1 MELEIVNP
9 QPKYP
14 PVTLIDPAPYGY
26 VQMSAAVDPPRGRVP
41 FPGRSSQKTALLT
54 HLARLSR
61 QLEGIEAVEK
71 ATVYRAIVTPPP
83 NGYAKEHASR
93 PARYDVVVLVEA
105 NSPDAVGEAEH
116 AEPYTLMR
124 QALEAAAEDLHVM
137 TARCVKRI
145 GDVDKTTDG
154 LFLFNYF
161 VAEDTEVALELWDYL
176 AGWYSVETGLDNS
189 TLLEPIDKTD
199 YAFVNH
205 ARWDYGV
212 PRFAFRQFSKP
223 SFRSYMC
230 SPTSRPTGPAPCPSF
245 TVLRADAPLRRG
257 HIGETSHPAATAA
270 ATRAPAR
277 KASSSGCAQI
287 DRILPGGS
295 TRQSWLHVL
304 SGAISEYACVKRC
317 ALRGG
322 HTASSTSARG
332 IDRCSRPCRWTGR
345 PRLLAYR

>member
-26 VQMSAAVDPPRGRVP
+26 VQMSAAVAPPRGRIP

-61 QLEGIEAVEK
+61 QLEGVESVEK

-93 PARYDVVVLVEA
+93 PARYDVVVLVET

-189 TLLEPIDKTD
+189 TLLEPIEKTD

-205 ARWDYGV
+205 ARWDYGA
-212 PRFAFRQFSKP
+212 PRFAFHQFSKP
-223 SFRSYMC
+223 SFRSYVLANLE
-230 SPTSRPTGPAPCPSF
+230 TNKTGSMPI
-245 TVLRADAPLRRG
+245 LYRL
-257 HIGETSHPAATAA
+257 
-270 ATRAPAR
+270 AR
-277 KASSSGCAQI
+277 
-287 DRILPGGS
+287 
-295 TRQSWLHVL
+295 
-304 SGAISEYACVKRC
+304 
-317 ALRGG
+317 
-322 HTASSTSARG
+322 
-332 IDRCSRPCRWTGR
+332 
-345 PRLLAYR
+345 